1 MSTSTQYSV
10 YSLQQGYEL
19 VIVVS
24 FLRWENRLKEVQ
36 YSLKVHSPRPLPEEV
51 WGWTRA
57 CTPPGAICWEASAS
71 RSSSHISLSVQEDGT
86 CTPAFPH
93 PFPQGVRVVFVIGR
107 GSRHWL
113 GHAVLVDGLIHLQIK
128 SRVGVFSVFLHLCSI
143 RSASPL
149 SLLTAPDQVLRRM
162 TKLSWF
168 AGDFP
173 PCALKLPSHRN
184 CLSPQATWLPFSTVS
199 RSGPSCSTDS
209 AVLDS
214 LRGWDIL

>member
-36 YSLKVHSPRPLPEEV
+36 YSLKVHSPRPLPEEG

-57 CTPPGAICWEASAS
+57 CTPPGAYLLGRKCFQLLF
-71 RSSSHISLSVQEDGT
+71 SHLPLCPRGRDLHSCFPPSI
-86 CTPAFPH
+86 PAR
-93 PFPQGVRVVFVIGR
+93 GRVVFVIGR
-107 GSRHWL
+107 GWRHWL
-113 GHAVLVDGLIHLQIK
+113 GHALLVDGLIHLQIK
-128 SRVGVFSVFLHLCSI
+128 SRVGVFSVFLHLRSI

-149 SLLTAPDQVLRRM
+149 SLLTAPDQVLGRM
-162 TKLSWF
+162 TNLSWF

-173 PCALKLPSHRN
+173 PVHWNSQVTGTASVPKQLDFPSQPWAGQAQVA
-184 CLSPQATWLPFSTVS
+184 PQTQLF
-199 RSGPSCSTDS
+199 
-209 AVLDS
+209 
-214 LRGWDIL
+214 